1 MSRLPD
7 LPAPVAMSRVALIAP
22 DSRLRAML
30 VALSQAG
37 SVQVVSPLVAA
48 QGEALEALRRLERA
62 HPQAEPA
69 GAGLLEQARE
79 VAELEREFRRD
90 LLAGEVE
97 LARRAQ
103 AAVHRGRFAVLVGW
117 APSADLP
124 GLAAALAKVGAAAVE
139 LPRPALV
146 APPTLLRTPGLAR
159 RFAPLVATYGAPRY
173 ADPDPTPFAALSFV
187 LMFGMMFGDAGH
199 GLLLAALGLAVR
211 RATGPRGA
219 SRWRRLA
226 PLRPLWPF
234 AVAGGLAATLFG
246 LLYGEAFGPTGIA
259 PTLWVKPL
267 DRPVL
272 LLGVALAVGALLLL
286 AGYALGTIN
295 RVKESGWTAALR
307 APSGIAGLLVFAGGG
322 LLALGL
328 YLGATALLI
337 AAAIVVLAGV
347 GLLLGGFAAESSERS
362 GATVALTLVEAL
374 DAVIRVGANLISFTR
389 LAAFG
394 LMHAALSLVVFEG
407 ARSLWHGGPAGVAA
421 GIVLFVLGNAAAF
434 ALEALV
440 AGVQAMRLE
449 YYELFSRVFAG
460 EGEPFSPWRI
470 PVTDPA
476 SPT

>member
-1 MSRLPD
+1 
-7 LPAPVAMSRVALIAP
+7 MSRVALIAP
-22 DSRLRAML
+22 SSRLRAML
-30 VALSQAG
+30 VALSQTG

-79 VAELEREFRRD
+79 VAELEREGRRD

-97 LARRAQ
+97 LARRAR

-124 GLAAALAKVGAAAVE
+124 DLAAALAKVGAAAVE

-173 ADPDPTPFAALSFV
+173 ADLDPTPFAALSFV

-199 GLLLAALGLAVR
+199 GLLLVALGLAVR
-211 RATGPRGA
+211 GAGGPRGSA
-219 SRWRRLA
+219 RLRRLA

-246 LLYGEAFGPTGIA
+246 LLYGEAFGPTGIV

-286 AGYALGTIN
+286 CGHALGTLN
-295 RVKESGWTAALR
+295 RVRESGWAVALR
-307 APSGIAGLLVFAGGG
+307 VPSGVAGLAVLTGGG
-322 LLALGL
+322 LLALAL
-328 YLGATALLI
+328 YLGSTALGI
-337 AAAIVVLAGV
+337 AAAVVVLAGV
-347 GLLLGGFAAESSERS
+347 LLLLGGFAAESSESSERS
-362 GATVALTLVEAL
+362 GATIALTLVETL

-394 LMHAALSLVVFEG
+394 LMHAALGLVVFEG
-407 ARSLWHGGPAGVAA
+407 ARSLWHGGTAGVVA
-421 GIVLFVLGNAAAF
+421 GVLLFVLGNAAAF

>member
-1 MSRLPD
+1 
-7 LPAPVAMSRVALIAP
+7 MSRVALIAP
-22 DSRLRAML
+22 SSRLRAML

-79 VAELEREFRRD
+79 VAELEREGRRD

-124 GLAAALAKVGAAAVE
+124 DLAAALAKVGAAAVE

-173 ADPDPTPFAALSFV
+173 ADVDPTPFAALSFV

-199 GLLLAALGLAVR
+199 GLLLVALGLALH
-211 RATGPRGA
+211 RATGPRGSTHDGPHGGA
-219 SRWRRLA
+219 RLRRLA

-267 DRPVL
+267 DRPTL
-272 LLGVALAVGALLLL
+272 LLGVALAAGALLLL

-295 RVKESGWTAALR
+295 RVKESGWSTALR
-307 APSGIAGLLVFAGGG
+307 APSGVAGLAVLTGGG
-322 LLALGL
+322 LLALAL
-328 YLGATALLI
+328 YLGSTALGI
-337 AAAIVVLAGV
+337 VAAVVVLAGV
-347 GLLLGGFAAESSERS
+347 LLLLGGFAAESSERS
-362 GATVALTLVEAL
+362 GATIALTLVETL

-394 LMHAALSLVVFEG
+394 LMHAALGLVVFEG
-407 ARSLWHGGPAGVAA
+407 ARSLWHGGTAGVVA
-421 GIVLFVLGNAAAF
+421 GVLLFVLGNAAAF

-470 PVTDPA
+470 PMTDPA
-476 SPT
+476 SLT